1 MAAPT
6 PTTYSRQVGHH
17 GYTAWT
23 ALWAN
28 SDNFTDTVIVD
39 VSGLTTYNNAVKIK
53 KLSLEST
60 TGIGVTLEFDASTDQ
75 LIARS
80 PVGNSSIVSLDF
92 TENSDYGLVKTATG
106 ATGDIILSTDSA
118 ASADEVILHIWWYAN

>member
-6 PTTYSRQVGHH
+6 PTTYSRQGGHH

-23 ALWAN
+23 ARWAN
-28 SDNFTDTVIVD
+28 TDNFTDTVIVD

-92 TENSDYGLVKTATG
+92 TENSDYGLVKTASG